1 MNTLNYDF
9 TSCYVRRGDSLFES
23 GVKPDFSFDYL
34 AVHYDG
40 VGGSYRS
47 TGNED
52 IELTAAQ
59 VQEIEDFITTV
70 VTDTTA
76 QTNLDSEIH
85 LAQTDWY
92 VTRYAETGV
101 AIPQD
106 ILDSRAAARAAIV
119 EVSDD

>member
-9 TSCYVRRGDSLFES
+9 ASCYVRRGDSLFES

-34 AVHYDG
+34 ALSYSG
-40 VGGSYRS
+40 TGGYFRN
-47 TGNED
+47 TANED
-52 IELTAAQ
+52 VELTDAQ
-59 VQEIEDFITTV
+59 SQEIEDFIAALTA
-70 VTDTTA
+70 DSTA
-76 QTNLDSEIH
+76 QTNVDSLVH
-85 LAQTDWY
+85 LAETDWY

-119 EVSDD
+119 EDSDE